1 MAKSNGLN
9 FNLPS
14 VDDLFSTEE
23 ERAEARLEKV
33 VNLSPSE
40 ISDFP
45 NHPFKVRMDAAM
57 QEMTESVKQYGVLV
71 PALVRPKPEGG
82 YEMVAGHRRKT
93 AADLAGLAEIP
104 CIVRQ
109 LTDDEAT
116 IIMVDSNL
124 QREQI
129 LPSEKAFAYKMK
141 LDAMKRQAG
150 RPRKDNSAPV
160 GPNLIGTRSN
170 LELAAESPDS
180 KTQIQRYIRLTHLIP
195 EILELADNS
204 VLKDPDML
212 QIALRPA
219 VELSY
224 LRKEEQADLFAIM
237 DEMDCTP
244 SHAQA
249 IKMRRMSEAKTGDER
264 LSMDA
269 MADFLR
275 QAARDNG
282 IPLTNAAVVLP
293 STEVFTR
300 ELTMPAMTEQQL
312 RYNLPYEFR
321 DFLTDEKSKYYF
333 DYSMRDILRD
343 QDGYPT
349 EMTLLACAMLKETAE
364 RYRAMMRRAGF
375 KLQVLT
381 PSECA
386 YAGVLAAYY
395 RRTGLPQRDMCIVNL
410 GYTAA
415 YLYIYRGAFFESRRE
430 IDLGLNRLEQLVAEH
445 CGVDIHVAHSY
456 VLQNY
461 NDVLSSDYA
470 QSFYARIAVEVMKA
484 VNFFN
489 YNNRQQELTDLCL
502 CSGGCNII
510 PLRQALAETTHL
522 HLHTAQELLGDDVTL
537 DEPWMYLRAIGGV
550 DEGLRGGLQ

>member
-1 MAKSNGLN
+1 MLYTAPAITIYSCFIAALLGACMGSFLNCAAWRVVHGESVLRGRSHCDVCGHVLAPRDLVPVFSYVFSRGRCRYCGAK
-9 FNLPS
+9 
-14 VDDLFSTEE
+14 
-23 ERAEARLEKV
+23 
-33 VNLSPSE
+33 LSPRHAVGEAVAALVFVSLLLRYD
-40 ISDFP
+40 ISLRTLEAWAVACLLLACAFADLEGYIIPDRFIAVGVVLFIVTLFFVP
-45 NHPFKVRMDAAM
+45 DPGKRALDGLIGGVA
-57 QEMTESVKQYGVLV
+57 VGGGVLLL
-71 PALVRPKPEGG
+71 ALLMEKLL
-82 YEMVAGHRRKT
+82 RR
-93 AADLAGLAEIP
+93 
-104 CIVRQ
+104 
-109 LTDDEAT
+109 
-116 IIMVDSNL
+116 
-124 QREQI
+124 
-129 LPSEKAFAYKMK
+129 
-141 LDAMKRQAG
+141 
-150 RPRKDNSAPV
+150 
-160 GPNLIGTRSN
+160 
-170 LELAAESPDS
+170 
-180 KTQIQRYIRLTHLIP
+180 
-195 EILELADNS
+195 
-204 VLKDPDML
+204 
-212 QIALRPA
+212 
-219 VELSY
+219 
-224 LRKEEQADLFAIM
+224 
-237 DEMDCTP
+237 
-244 SHAQA
+244 
-249 IKMRRMSEAKTGDER
+249 
-264 LSMDA
+264 DA

-489 YNNRQQELTDLCL
+489 YNNRQQELADLCL
-502 CSGGCNII
+502 CSGGCNIG

-522 HLHTAQELLGDDVTL
+522 HLHTAQELLGDDVAL

>member
-1 MAKSNGLN
+1 MKKIVGIDIGGS
-9 FNLPS
+9 S
-14 VDDLFSTEE
+14 VKLAYFAGST
-23 ERAEARLEKV
+23 LK
-33 VNLSPSE
+33 
-40 ISDFP
+40 
-45 NHPFKVRMDAAM
+45 KAAM
-57 QEMTESVKQYGVLV
+57 APL
-71 PALVRPKPEGG
+71 PDN
-82 YEMVAGHRRKT
+82 MVA
-93 AADLAGLAEIP
+93 D
-104 CIVRQ
+104 
-109 LTDDEAT
+109 
-116 IIMVDSNL
+116 
-124 QREQI
+124 
-129 LPSEKAFAYKMK
+129 
-141 LDAMKRQAG
+141 G
-150 RPRKDNSAPV
+150 R
-160 GPNLIGTRSN
+160 I
-170 LELAAESPDS
+170 
-180 KTQIQRYIRLTHLIP
+180 
-195 EILELADNS
+195 
-204 VLKDPDML
+204 
-212 QIALRPA
+212 
-219 VELSY
+219 
-224 LRKEEQADLFAIM
+224 
-237 DEMDCTP
+237 
-244 SHAQA
+244 
-249 IKMRRMSEAKTGDER
+249 

-386 YAGVLAAYY
+386 YAGVLAAY
-395 RRTGLPQRDMCIVNL
+395 
-410 GYTAA
+410 
-415 YLYIYRGAFFESRRE
+415 LYIYRGAFFESRRE

-470 QSFYARIAVEVMKA
+470 QSFYTRIAVEVMKA

-502 CSGGCNII
+502 CSGGCNIG

-522 HLHTAQELLGDDVTL
+522 HLHTAQELLGDDVAL